1 MNSNLAEV
9 GKPTFATAAR
19 VVVSLLFAKC
29 HRRRRS
35 AAKLLTGDEAR
46 PIAAIIAKLPEL
58 VRKGKGRLGVLTV
71 VNFDQTHSTMR
82 DRFSA

>member
-1 MNSNLAEV
+1 MDRRGISRHLIHR
-9 GKPTFATAAR
+9 PRRQPLR
-19 VVVSLLFAKC
+19 VAYIYFETEPG
-29 HRRRRS
+29 RRA

-71 VNFDQTHSTMR
+71 VNFDQNSLYN
-82 DRFSA
+82 A